1 MTTGQ
6 PMGQAPPPPQPASAS
21 LTASRT
27 EAKRARIVEAA
38 MRHFA
43 EQGYHEA
50 RMQDIA
56 AELGIAKGSV
66 FQHFGSKE
74 RLFLA
79 AYKRAVRSFPTWLD
93 APPEV
98 RALGF
103 FATMRYWLERTERL
117 MREDWIPYRVELMGN
132 HGTDLKIRRLINNFL
147 VSEDPYGTAAF
158 VAFGL
163 ARKEL
168 RKDIDPDLIGSILD
182 WTMDHFQDAL
192 LTEELDPGLFRRHG
206 SQPERTEARI
216 KQFLAVLKS
225 AIGAGVR
232 AGASA

>member
-1 MTTGQ
+1 
-6 PMGQAPPPPQPASAS
+6 
-21 LTASRT
+21 
-27 EAKRARIVEAA
+27 
-38 MRHFA
+38 MRYFA

-50 RMQDIA
+50 RVQDIA
-56 AELGIAKGSV
+56 ADLGIAKGSV

-79 AYKRAVRSFPTWLD
+79 AYKRAVQSFPAWLD
-93 APPEV
+93 APPDV
-98 RALGF
+98 RVQGF

-132 HGTDLKIRRLINNFL
+132 HGTDLKIRRMINNFL

-158 VAFGL
+158 VSFGL
-163 ARKEL
+163 ERKEL

-216 KQFLAVLKS
+216 QQFLAVLKS
-225 AIGAGVR
+225 AIGAGARPGV
-232 AGASA
+232 SA

>member
-1 MTTGQ
+1 MGPVDAPGRPSTT
-6 PMGQAPPPPQPASAS
+6 PA
-21 LTASRT
+21 ASRT
-27 EAKRARIVEAA
+27 EAKRARIVETA
-38 MRHFA
+38 MRYFA

-50 RMQDIA
+50 RVQDIA
-56 AELGIAKGSV
+56 ADLGIAKGSV

-79 AYKRAVRSFPTWLD
+79 AYKRAVKSFPAWLD
-93 APPEV
+93 APSDV
-98 RALGF
+98 RVQGF

-132 HGTDLKIRRLINNFL
+132 HGTDLKIRRMINNFL

-158 VAFGL
+158 VTFGL
-163 ARKEL
+163 ERKEL

-216 KQFLAVLKS
+216 QQFLAVLKS
-225 AIGAGVR
+225 AIGAGAR
-232 AGASA
+232 PGASA

>member
-1 MTTGQ
+1 MADDLDESTPAPARRPTTG
-6 PMGQAPPPPQPASAS
+6 PRSA
-21 LTASRT
+21 
-27 EAKRARIVEAA
+27 AKRDRIVEAA
-38 MRHFA
+38 MAAFA
-43 EQGYHEA
+43 ERGYQGA
-50 RMQDIA
+50 RVEDIA
-56 AELGIAKGSV
+56 TELGIAKGSV

-79 AYKRAVRSFPTWLD
+79 AYKRAVQSFPAWLD
-93 APPEV
+93 APPDV
-98 RALGF
+98 RVQGF

-132 HGTDLKIRRLINNFL
+132 HGTDLKIRRMINNFL

-158 VAFGL
+158 VSFGL
-163 ARKEL
+163 ERKEL

-216 KQFLAVLKS
+216 QQFLAVLKS
-225 AIGAGVR
+225 AIGAGAR
-232 AGASA
+232 PGASA